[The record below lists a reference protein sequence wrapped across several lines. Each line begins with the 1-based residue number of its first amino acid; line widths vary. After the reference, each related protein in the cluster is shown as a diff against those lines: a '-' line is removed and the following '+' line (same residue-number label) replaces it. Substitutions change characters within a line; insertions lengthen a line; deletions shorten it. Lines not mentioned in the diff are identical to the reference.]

1 MSNKVKGNKSK
12 PHKYPYHIDYDMV
25 DNCGVKCSSDTNTI
39 EEVLAI
45 IEYKLRNCPDTK
57 KITLTINK

>member
-1 MSNKVKGNKSK
+1 MNEQISNKSNEY
-12 PHKYPYHIDYDMV
+12 HYHIDYDMV